1 MRVCK
6 VPQDE
11 LLRTQL
17 SDLIVVIWTIR
28 LDDNEIDVCQENDI
42 IDRGLDLELEC
53 FDYEPTMPE
62 NGINE

>member
-28 LDDNEIDVCQENDI
+28 LDDNEIDVC
-42 IDRGLDLELEC
+42 
-53 FDYEPTMPE
+53 
-62 NGINE
+62 